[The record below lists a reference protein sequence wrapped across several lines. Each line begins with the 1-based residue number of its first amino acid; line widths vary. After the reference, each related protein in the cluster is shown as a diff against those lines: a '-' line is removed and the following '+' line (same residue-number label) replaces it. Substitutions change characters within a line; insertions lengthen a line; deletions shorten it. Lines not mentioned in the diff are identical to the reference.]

1 MESLYSP
8 FSRIPDLDHIIVT
21 IYRSPRLLQLRILLS
36 PLLSNLFFAEFPRL
50 ALQHLDFLFERE
62 LHLVTHWYQTSGKML
77 VVLAQQR
84 DSEHEVVD
92 VVEHKCMLIGVL
104 LLLREESDRMITPMA
119 KRVEVVGCMVPIV
132 VAVTVALLNAL
143 GSDRGTI

>member
-1 MESLYSP
+1 
-8 FSRIPDLDHIIVT
+8 
-21 IYRSPRLLQLRILLS
+21 
-36 PLLSNLFFAEFPRL
+36 
-50 ALQHLDFLFERE
+50 
-62 LHLVTHWYQTSGKML
+62 
-77 VVLAQQR
+77 
-84 DSEHEVVD
+84 
-92 VVEHKCMLIGVL
+92 MLIGVL